1 MKHKSWHLYE
11 LDNLSRLEISSQKM
25 NHITQNNL
33 IFLDNSH
40 YQLFRLSLYKFEDNR
55 KQINL
60 VVGDVFILIAIFLG
74 VNSFANFDDYLPHI
88 TLFDWHFFKNLEH
101 FFADLL
107 IFYHLNQR
115 CVYFGVD
122 VLEDNRKEVVFMLI
136 YFANL
141 KLFVLHEAKRKA
153 VVLSAYLLKFIAHQ
167 PELSGL

>member
-1 MKHKSWHLYE
+1 MKHKGWHFYE
-11 LDNLSRLEISSQKM
+11 LDNLSRLKIPSQKM

-40 YQLFRLSLYKFEDNR
+40 DQLFRLSLDKFEDNR

-60 VVGDVFILIAIFLG
+60 VIGDVFILIAIFLG
-74 VNSFANFDDYLPHI
+74 VNSFANLDDNFPHI
-88 TLFDWHFFKNLEH
+88 ILFNWHFFKNLEH

-107 IFYHLNQR
+107 VFYHLNQR
-115 CVYFGVD
+115 CVYFGVN
-122 VLEDNRKEVVFMLI
+122 EIKDNRKEIELMLI

-141 KLFVLHEAKRKA
+141 KLFVLHEAKRKTI
-153 VVLSAYLLKFIAHQ
+153 VLPAYLLKFIAHQ